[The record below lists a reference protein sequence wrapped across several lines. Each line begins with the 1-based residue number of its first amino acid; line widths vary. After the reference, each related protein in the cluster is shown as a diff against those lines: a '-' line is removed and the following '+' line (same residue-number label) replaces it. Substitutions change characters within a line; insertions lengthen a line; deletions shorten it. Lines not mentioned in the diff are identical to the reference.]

1 MRKKQRGGGEKRPFL
16 ESLSKRFEVDA
27 DMIGSGNCVEIQG
40 RSRVEIGGVK
50 EILSYSDDRVVL
62 ALAHGT
68 LTVQGE
74 RLECVFYRQR
84 EAAVEGKI
92 GGVLFGEEERRK

>member
-1 MRKKQRGGGEKRPFL
+1 MRKKQREAGERRPFL
-16 ESLSKRFEVDA
+16 ENLSKRFEVDA
-27 DMIGSGNCVEIQG
+27 DMIGSGNRVEIRG

-50 EILSYSDDRVVL
+50 KILSYTDDAVVL
-62 ALAHGT
+62 ALANGT
-68 LTVQGE
+68 ITVQGE

-92 GGVLFGEEERRK
+92 GGVFFDEEARRV